1 MRDAEVA
8 LEILNKTNDGNALTP
23 HQLKIVE
30 LAANGLLSVRGQD
43 MLRELYRSVGGQ
55 KDFW

>member
-8 LEILNKTNDGNALTP
+8 LEILNKTNDGDALTP

-30 LAANGLLSVRGQD
+30 LAANGLLNVRGKE
-43 MLRELYRSVGGQ
+43 MLRELYRSVGGRA
-55 KDFW
+55 DYW